1 MWMDEEQKPVE
12 NGQGIQEMSE
22 NVPDNN
28 EPHPVEEEAVP
39 SPAIMEEETIPLPV
53 IEGISE
59 VSAFSDTGGSA
70 GIAEEP
76 ALPADEEP
84 VVPAS
89 AEDHSEEMFSMEE
102 AIEQSFKSLEERDI
116 IEATVVQVDREGV
129 LVDVGTKSEVAIP
142 LEELTHERRSSAEGL
157 VAVGDKIRVMV
168 MNPYGKEGPV
178 LSKREADFENLWDRI
193 EDAHEKK
200 ETMHAMVIER
210 VKGGLVVDLGVRGF
224 IPASHVGLQSPP
236 RDLDRLV
243 GKSMPIKL
251 LNIDREKRKV
261 VASNREAEEEM
272 RGEREAE
279 REQQKRELFARL
291 SVGDVLPGV
300 VKRLTDYGAFVDIG
314 GFEGLLHV
322 SEMSWTRV
330 ENPRDVLKVGDAI
343 QVKVLRLEPD
353 KGKVSLGMRQVLPD
367 PWAEIPGKYYEGATV
382 EATVSRVV
390 RSGAF
395 ARLPEG
401 VEAFIPIAEISHRRI
416 KRTEDA
422 LNTGQ
427 VVNGLIIELNASQ
440 RRMVLSLRAMMEQT
454 ERKDYERHKTQARQ
468 GSSGGSGGSGTS
480 GFTIGDRLQGLKSM
494 LGNEE
499 GAQSTAEADVEE
511 TTERVVEESVST
523 SEEIGTESSVVEE
536 VIEEEAIEETAASEP
551 EPQAEESQA
560 EETQEEMQEEAGTS
574 EPDDESKEEAGKD

>member
-12 NGQGIQEMSE
+12 NGQEISE
-22 NVPDNN
+22 TAPDTN
-28 EPHPVEEEAVP
+28 ESLPVEEPVEQEIS
-39 SPAIMEEETIPLPV
+39 SPVGSDVTPASGEELPG
-53 IEGISE
+53 ES
-59 VSAFSDTGGSA
+59 
-70 GIAEEP
+70 EEP
-76 ALPADEEP
+76 DSTNNETPAANGETSSSFETEP
-84 VVPAS
+84 
-89 AEDHSEEMFSMEE
+89 FSME
-102 AIEQSFKSLEERDI
+102 AALEQSFKTLEERDI

-168 MNPYGKEGPV
+168 MDPYGKGGPV

-193 EDAHEKK
+193 EEAHAKK

-224 IPASHVGLQSPP
+224 VPASHVGLQTPP

-243 GKSMPIKL
+243 GKSLPIKL
-251 LNIDREKRKV
+251 LTIDRDKRKV

-291 SVGDVLPGV
+291 SVGEVLNGI
-300 VKRLTDYGAFVDIG
+300 VKRITDYGAFVDIG

-330 ENPRDVLKVGDAI
+330 ENPRDILKVGDRI

-353 KGKVSLGMRQVLPD
+353 RGKVSLGMRQVLPD
-367 PWAEIPGKYYEGATV
+367 PWSEIPGKYYEGATV
-382 EATVSRVV
+382 EAVVSRVV

-401 VEAFIPIAEISHRRI
+401 VEAFIPIVEISHRRI

-422 LNTGQ
+422 LSTGQ
-427 VVNGLIIELNASQ
+427 TVNGLIIELNASQ
-440 RRMVLSLRAMMEQT
+440 RRMVLSLRAMMEQV
-454 ERKDYERHKTQARQ
+454 ERKDYERHKAQSKQ
-468 GSSGGSGGSGTS
+468 SSGTGGGTS
-480 GFTIGDRLQGLKSM
+480 GFTIGDRLQGLKGM
-494 LGNEE
+494 LGSQEE
-499 GAQSTAEADVEE
+499 AAETIETAEGTAESVSEAPETAAGEAQPESTPEE
-511 TTERVVEESVST
+511 PTVEESN
-523 SEEIGTESSVVEE
+523 G
-536 VIEEEAIEETAASEP
+536 SEP
-551 EPQAEESQA
+551 EAVEPATAEEI
-560 EETQEEMQEEAGTS
+560 QEEAGTL
-574 EPDDESKEEAGKD
+574 ETDDESKVDEEPKED

>member
-12 NGQGIQEMSE
+12 NGQEINE
-22 NVPDNN
+22 VTPDTN
-28 EPHPVEEEAVP
+28 ETQPVEEEMNPPVDVGVTP
-39 SPAIMEEETIPLPV
+39 VFGEETSPAVSEEL
-53 IEGISE
+53 
-59 VSAFSDTGGSA
+59 SASMS
-70 GIAEEP
+70 EEP
-76 ALPADEEP
+76 STSVSEEP
-84 VVPAS
+84 TPA
-89 AEDHSEEMFSMEE
+89 AEDTAPAMSEGTNSTFDQEPFSMEQ
-102 AIEQSFKSLEERDI
+102 AIEQSFKPLEERDI

-193 EDAHEKK
+193 EEAHEKK

-224 IPASHVGLQSPP
+224 VPASHVGLQTPP

-243 GKSMPIKL
+243 GKSLPIKL
-251 LNIDREKRKV
+251 LTIDRDKRKV

-272 RGEREAE
+272 REEREAE
-279 REQQKRELFARL
+279 REQQKRELFSRL
-291 SVGDVLPGV
+291 SVGDVLDGV

-330 ENPRDVLKVGDAI
+330 ENPRDILKVGDAI

-353 KGKVSLGMRQVLPD
+353 RGKVSLGMRQVLPD
-367 PWAEIPGKYYEGATV
+367 PWHEIPGKYYEGATV
-382 EATVSRVV
+382 EATISRVV

-422 LNTGQ
+422 LSTGQ
-427 VVNGLIIELNASQ
+427 TVNGLIIELNASQ

-454 ERKDYERHKTQARQ
+454 ERKDYERHKTQSKQ
-468 GSSGGSGGSGTS
+468 SSGGGGTS
-480 GFTIGDRLQGLKSM
+480 GFTIGDRLQGLKNM
-494 LGNEE
+494 LGSQDEE
-499 GAQSTAEADVEE
+499 AVSAMEETVEEIVEE
-511 TTERVVEESVST
+511 TQEPLETVTEETVEESVA
-523 SEEIGTESSVVEE
+523 
-536 VIEEEAIEETAASEP
+536 EEAATGEPETAEPEVSEP
-551 EPQAEESQA
+551 ETTAG
-560 EETQEEMQEEAGTS
+560 EEMQEEAGTS
-574 EPDDESKEEAGKD
+574 EPDDESNEDEETKED

>member
-12 NGQGIQEMSE
+12 NSQEINE
-22 NVPDNN
+22 ATPDSN
-28 EPHPVEEEAVP
+28 EPQPAEEAIAEVGN
-39 SPAIMEEETIPLPV
+39 SPADVGVTPASGEE
-53 IEGISE
+53 ISSAVGE
-59 VSAFSDTGGSA
+59 V
-70 GIAEEP
+70 P
-76 ALPADEEP
+76 AASVSVEP
-84 VVPAS
+84 VPA
-89 AEDHSEEMFSMEE
+89 AEDTAPVTSEGTNSTFDQEPFSMEQ
-102 AIEQSFKSLEERDI
+102 AIEQSFKPLEERDI

-178 LSKREADFENLWDRI
+178 LSKREADFENLWERI
-193 EDAHEKK
+193 EEAHEKR
-200 ETMHAMVIER
+200 ETIHAMVIER

-224 IPASHVGLQSPP
+224 VPASHVGLQNPP

-243 GKSMPIKL
+243 GKSLPIKL
-251 LNIDREKRKV
+251 LTIDRDKRKV

-272 RGEREAE
+272 REEREAE
-279 REQQKRELFARL
+279 REQHKRELFSRL
-291 SVGDVLPGV
+291 SVGDVLNGV

-330 ENPRDVLKVGDAI
+330 ENPRDILKVGDTI

-353 KGKVSLGMRQVLPD
+353 RGKVSLGMRQVLPD
-367 PWAEIPGKYYEGATV
+367 PWSEIPGKYYEGATV
-382 EATVSRVV
+382 EAIISRVV

-422 LNTGQ
+422 LSTGQ
-427 VVNGLIIELNASQ
+427 TVNGLIIELNASQ
-440 RRMVLSLRAMMEQT
+440 RRMVLSLRAMVEQV
-454 ERKDYERHKTQARQ
+454 ERKDYERHKAQSKQ
-468 GSSGGSGGSGTS
+468 SSGGGGTS
-480 GFTIGDRLQGLKSM
+480 GFTIGDRLQELKSM
-494 LGNEE
+494 FG
-499 GAQSTAEADVEE
+499 GQDEE
-511 TTERVVEESVST
+511 TVNVTEET
-523 SEEIGTESSVVEE
+523 VEE
-536 VIEEEAIEETAASEP
+536 VAEAVPETLENAAKETTDKSVAGESETVEPEVSEP
-551 EPQAEESQA
+551 ETIFE
-560 EETQEEMQEEAGTS
+560 EEAGTS
-574 EPDDESKEEAGKD
+574 EPDVESKDDEETKED